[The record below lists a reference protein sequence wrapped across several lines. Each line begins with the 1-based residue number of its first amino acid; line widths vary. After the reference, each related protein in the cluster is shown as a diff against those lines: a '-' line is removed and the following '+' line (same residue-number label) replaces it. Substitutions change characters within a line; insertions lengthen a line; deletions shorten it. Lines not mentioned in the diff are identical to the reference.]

1 MSLWRK
7 NWAKRLRVMKP
18 MKCLLKEKREMMG
31 WRNTGRLQWWGW
43 GVCRERNRKRERTRE
58 EESNTCFG
66 GG

>member
-1 MSLWRK
+1 
-7 NWAKRLRVMKP
+7 MKP

-43 GVCRERNRKRERTRE
+43 GVCRERNRKRERIRE
-58 EESNTCFG
+58 DESNTCFG